1 MYDSSVTPW
10 TIASQAPLSM
20 EFSRQ
25 EYWSGF
31 PFPSPRD
38 LPDPRTETTSLVSLA
53 LEGRVFTTKP
63 AGKTQQKV
71 ILQELMLQNSHQP

>member
-10 TIASQAPLSM
+10 TVASQAPLSI

-25 EYWSGF
+25 EDWSGF
-31 PFPSPRD
+31 PFPSPGD
-38 LPDPRTETTSLVSLA
+38 LPDPRTETTSLASLA
-53 LEGRVFTTKP
+53 LEGGVFITEP